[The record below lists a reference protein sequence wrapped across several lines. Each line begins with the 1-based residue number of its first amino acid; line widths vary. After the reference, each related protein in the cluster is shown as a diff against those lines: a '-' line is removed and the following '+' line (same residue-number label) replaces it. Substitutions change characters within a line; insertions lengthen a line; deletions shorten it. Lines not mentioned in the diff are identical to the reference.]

1 MLKYLINHIPKSSP
15 YNRRPGLS
23 MSALYVTIHSTG
35 NLNSTARDERAWL
48 TNPSNFRVASWH
60 ICVDEKEAIEAI
72 PLNEVAYHAGNHAG
86 NYSSIGIEICESG
99 NRTKTLEN
107 AVELTVELLQ
117 QYGWGVDKLR
127 RHYDWSGKVC
137 PRIMSGNNWAGWE
150 QFKVDVENKLKRGE
164 DRMFKDINDAWY
176 PSIIEEAAKE
186 GLISGYSDGTV
197 RPKENLTFERFVY
210 ILMRYRRR
218 DIHQKSISD
227 MVARWKDSIV
237 LITKTKT
244 DGKLSF
250 GSGSFIDDK
259 GTILTNKHV
268 TAGHKKLTVKIYGK
282 YQKEA
287 EFICDSGRM
296 ENEGGIV
303 DLALIRVPVSSPT
316 PPVKIAKENPAHG
329 EFCVVMGA
337 PLVLE
342 DSATFGIIS
351 HDKRGQSIQVDAAV
365 NPGNSGGACFDMSGN
380 MIGVPTSKLVGDN
393 IDNIAYLTSAATV
406 RKFLNKKGVKL

>member
-150 QFKVDVENKLKRGE
+150 QFKAEVSQKLQGGE
-164 DRMFKDINDAWY
+164 GMFKDIDQAMY
-176 PSIIEEAAKE
+176 PSIIEKAANL
-186 GLISGYSDGTV
+186 GLIAGYSDGTF
-197 RPKENLTFERFVY
+197 RPKEPVTREQLIYF
-210 ILMRYRRR
+210 LLRYRER
-218 DIHQKSISD
+218 DLHQNTIAD
-227 MVARWKDSIV
+227 LVARWKNSIV
-237 LITKTKT
+237 LITKARAS
-244 DGKLSF
+244 GGLAF

-268 TAGHKKLTVKIYGK
+268 TDGYSKLTVKVYGQ
-282 YQKEA
+282 YLREA
-287 EFICDSGRM
+287 EFITDSAGM
-296 ENEGGIV
+296 EDQGGLV
-303 DLALIRVPVSSPT
+303 DLALIRVQTSQPT
-316 PPVKIAKENPAHG
+316 TPVKIAKENPAHG

-342 DSATFGIIS
+342 DSATFGIVS
-351 HDKRGQSIQVDAAV
+351 HDKRGQNIQVDAAV
-365 NPGNSGGACFDMSGN
+365 NPGNSGGACFDMAGN
-380 MIGVPTSKLVGDN
+380 MIGVPTSKFVGDN
-393 IDNIAYLTSAATV
+393 IDNIAYLTSAKTV
-406 RKFLNKKGVKL
+406 REFLEKVNFKI